1 MDEEDPKISWPGRR
15 IGEAETAGDVVGAT
29 EHETRAAASREAD
42 AAVLKDGDL
51 GAGPQSGTVPGPR
64 QRAFPKAAL
73 MITGDGVTAEG
84 G

>member
-1 MDEEDPKISWPGRR
+1 MDEEDPKISWPGKR

-42 AAVLKDGDL
+42 AAVLQDCDL

-64 QRAFPKAAL
+64 QRPFPKAILVVA
-73 MITGDGVTAEG
+73 GDGVTADG